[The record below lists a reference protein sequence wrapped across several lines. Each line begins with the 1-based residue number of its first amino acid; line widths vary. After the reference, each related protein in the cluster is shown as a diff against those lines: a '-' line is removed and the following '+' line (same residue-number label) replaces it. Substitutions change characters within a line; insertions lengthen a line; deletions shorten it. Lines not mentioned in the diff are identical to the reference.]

1 MSAALDHLSAS
12 DIVIEPREPRHRLD
26 NPVLLAWASP
36 SDPEVGS
43 EIEWGI
49 DLAADGVAHVVCRD
63 VYHGSDPESVTS
75 EAIPATEPIP
85 RQLARALSR
94 YTGRFGPIET
104 IVNPV
109 EDAGSDV

>member
-1 MSAALDHLSAS
+1 MQDVPESLSAS

-26 NPVLLAWASP
+26 NPVLLAWASV
-36 SDPEVGS
+36 PETDA

-49 DLAADGVAHVVCRD
+49 DVRSDGIAAVVCRD
-63 VYHGSDPESVTS
+63 VYDRADPETVTS

-85 RQLARALSR
+85 EQLARALSR
-94 YTGRFGPIET
+94 YTGQFAPIET

-109 EDAGSDV
+109 GTTESSS